1 MLTLDLESNGST
13 YSPVPPT
20 GLPVG
25 SKRSPPSSPEYRV
38 AQSPSSPSRSPS
50 PVFRAAVKKE
60 IDYEPEPLNQAI
72 KQEFPDELEVSYG
85 PDVVPKFNR

>member
-1 MLTLDLESNGST
+1 MLVLDLDSTGST

-38 AQSPSSPSRSPS
+38 AESPSSPSRSPS
-50 PVFRAAVKKE
+50 PVFRAVKQE
-60 IDYEPEPLNQAI
+60 FDYEPPVTLNQAI
-72 KQEFPDELEVSYG
+72 KKEIPDEMEVSYG
-85 PDVVPKFNR
+85 PNVVPKFNR